1 MGTMPPSCA
10 RASKC
15 CMRMTSRHVPDGGR
29 RVAASDKKRSQAV
42 REGDN
47 QGVIEGAS
55 TTKHTTSRWRDRP
68 QGKERGG
75 RPGGER
81 ATATR
86 HAGGAGPW
94 ADKHAEQAADA
105 SQTWPRY
112 LVSLNYFTGCTT
124 QNIIRLTYAAL
135 RRVVRVTSGAL
146 NLKSLESVLCIN
158 TGTRQKHRNMPE
170 TQAPLPGK
178 ILEGCSFRPRLP
190 SSPHDCASPLHR
202 PFPLRGP
209 LNSFLIL

>member
-15 CMRMTSRHVPDGGR
+15 CMCVTSRHVPDGGR

-47 QGVIEGAS
+47 RGVSEGAS
-55 TTKHTTSRWRDRP
+55 TTKHTAPRWRDRP
-68 QGKERGG
+68 QGKERG
-75 RPGGER
+75 RQPGGER

-86 HAGGAGPW
+86 HAGGTGPRE
-94 ADKHAEQAADA
+94 DKHAEQAAGA
-105 SQTWPRY
+105 SQNWPRY
-112 LVSLNYFTGCTT
+112 LVSLNYFTGCTA
-124 QNIIRLTYAAL
+124 QNRIRLTCVAL

-146 NLKSLESVLCIN
+146 NLKSLESVHCIN
-158 TGTRQKHRNMPE
+158 TGTCQKQRNMPD

-178 ILEGCSFRPRLP
+178 ILEGCSSRPRLP
-190 SSPHDCASPLHR
+190 SSSHDCASPLHR

-209 LNSFLIL
+209 SESF